1 MTKEYFGRRFF
12 IADTHFG
19 SDDIIRY
26 ENRPFDSSAEMDKT
40 LINNWNKAVDNG
52 DTVFVLGDFC
62 ESDDEKRILSKLNG
76 TKILIRGNHDFGTS
90 SFYRKA
96 GFEDVY
102 DMPVLY
108 DGFFMLSHQPLYVN
122 SNMPYAN
129 IFGHVHNNPMYRDY
143 SKQHF
148 CVSVERINYTPI
160 SYPEIL
166 RKIDA
171 PISKQ
176 KGL

>member
-1 MTKEYFGRRFF
+1 MIKMTKEYFGRRFF

-19 SDDIIRY
+19 SDNIIRY

-40 LINNWNKAVDNG
+40 LINNWNKTVNNG

-129 IFGHVHNNPMYRDY
+129 IFGHVHNNPMFKDY

-148 CVSVERINYTPI
+148 CVSAERINYTPI
-160 SYPEIL
+160 SYSEIL
-166 RKIDA
+166 GKIDIS
-171 PISKQ
+171 ISK
-176 KGL
+176 

>member
-1 MTKEYFGRRFF
+1 MGKGYFNRQFF

-19 SDDIIRY
+19 SDSIIRY
-26 ENRPFDSSAEMDKT
+26 ENRPFDSTVEMDKA
-40 LINNWNKAVDNG
+40 LINNWNKTVDNG

-62 ESDDEKRILSKLNG
+62 ESGNEKRILSKLNG
-76 TKILIRGNHDFGTS
+76 TKILIRGNHDDRTS

-96 GFEDVY
+96 GFEEVY

-108 DGFFMLSHQPLYVN
+108 NGFFMLSHQPRYINL
-122 SNMPYAN
+122 NMPYVN

-160 SYPEIL
+160 SYSEIL
-166 RKIDA
+166 RKIDE

-176 KGL
+176 KG